1 MNVTQD
7 EEESPSK
14 EKATEDNEE
23 EEANPE
29 SLPSEQSPPI
39 PDTEEDSGS
48 GENIDVARTV
58 EDQTDIGMKRKIFNL
73 STSSFKII
81 LTTYRSI

>member
-23 EEANPE
+23 EETNPE

-39 PDTEEDSGS
+39 PETEEDSGS
-48 GENIDVARTV
+48 GENIDVARTA
-58 EDQTDIGMKRKIFNL
+58 EDQTNIGMKH
-73 STSSFKII
+73 KII
-81 LTTYRSI
+81 DCLLYHLKSFNW

>member
-29 SLPSEQSPPI
+29 SLPSEQSPPLQE
-39 PDTEEDSGS
+39 TEEDSGS
-48 GENIDVARTV
+48 GENIDVARTA
-58 EDQTDIGMKRKIFNL
+58 EDQTNIGMKH
-73 STSSFKII
+73 KII
-81 LTTYRSI
+81 DCLLYHLKSFNW